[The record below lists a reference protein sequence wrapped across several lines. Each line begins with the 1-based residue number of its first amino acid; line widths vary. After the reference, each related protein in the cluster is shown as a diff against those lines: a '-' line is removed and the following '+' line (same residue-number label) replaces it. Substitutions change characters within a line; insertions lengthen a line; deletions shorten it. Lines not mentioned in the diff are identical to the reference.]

1 MLKTKDMI
9 KNRYI
14 IWVIL
19 PLIFLTISCKVPQ
32 QVAKPVVPEPE
43 SKALSLLTD
52 DQRQQFQYLFVEGI
66 KQRTLGNTEEAIKIF
81 SRCLEM
87 DPYSSSSLYEIA
99 NIHLLK
105 GDFQSAMMMLEKAV
119 SLSPN
124 NQYYLVL
131 LAKVYQQNKLYEKAA
146 DSFKLLAELAPDD
159 TEYPIFRAEMLN
171 VAGKSEEAL
180 ACYNELEKKWGVTEQ
195 ITLGKQGIYVKQGK
209 KQEAYHEVEN
219 LVSKFPG
226 ESKYYGLLADMYL
239 ADSLMDKSLE
249 NYNKVVQYKPNDGF
263 VHFSLSNYYR
273 VARDYDKSY
282 DHLKIGFASSDLELE
297 SKIQMYMLLAQSED
311 HPLKEDQQLELIHVL
326 IDKHVDDERPRAL
339 LAEFY
344 LSKKK
349 IKEAREQFRLVI
361 EINKGN
367 YAYWERLLFI
377 DNDLSDWKSLSQDS
391 KAAIKY
397 FPEQP
402 ILYILDAVSM
412 LQLGNY
418 QEIFAVLDSAE
429 ANATDNNQVLSQVY
443 TYRAEAFYKLK
454 KYEDAYSWFEKVVK
468 IDPQNYLAMNNY
480 AYYLS
485 LRSIKLDVAEKLSS
499 SVVQNNPNNSTYLDT
514 YAWVLFKKK
523 DFKLAKFYMESA
535 LSNSKEDSPVL
546 IEHYGDILF
555 FLNDKENAVLQW
567 KKSLKMGNP
576 SKVLP
581 EKIKTS
587 TFFESVED

>member
-1 MLKTKDMI
+1 MI
-9 KNRYI
+9 NSKYI
-14 IWVIL
+14 FWVIL
-19 PLIFLTISCKVPQ
+19 PFIFLVISCKVAQ
-32 QVAKPVVPEPE
+32 QTTKTIVPEEE

-52 DQRQQFQYLFVEGI
+52 DQRQQFQYLFVEGV
-66 KQRTLGNTEEAIKIF
+66 KQRTIGNTEEAIKIF

-87 DPYSSSSLYEIA
+87 DPCSSSSLYEIA
-99 NIHLLK
+99 NIHLVR

-119 SLSPN
+119 SLAPQ
-124 NQYYLVL
+124 NQYYLIL
-131 LAKVYQQNKLYEKAA
+131 LAKIYQQNKLYEKAA
-146 DSFKLLAELAPDD
+146 ESFAVLTELTPDN

-171 VAGKSEEAL
+171 MAGKPDEAL
-180 ACYNELEKKWGVTEQ
+180 ACYNELEKKLGVTEQ
-195 ITLGKQGIYVKQGK
+195 VTLGKQGIFIKQGK
-209 KQEAYHEVEN
+209 KQEAYREVEN
-219 LVSKFPG
+219 LVAKFPG

-239 ADSLMDKSLE
+239 ADSVMDKSLE
-249 NYNKVVQYKPNDGF
+249 NYNKVLQYKPNDGF
-263 VHFSLSNYYR
+263 AHFSLSNFYR
-273 VARDYDKSY
+273 VAGDYDKSY
-282 DHLKIGFASSDLELE
+282 EHLKIGFESSDLELE
-297 SKIQMYMLLAQSED
+297 AKIQMYMLLAQSED
-311 HPLKEDQQLELIHVL
+311 HPLKEDQQLELMHVL
-326 IDKHVDDERPRAL
+326 IDKHIDDERPRAL

-349 IKEAREQFRLVI
+349 IKEAREQFRLVV

-377 DNDLSDWKSLSQDS
+377 DNDLSDWKSLGQDS
-391 KAAIKY
+391 KTAIKY

-412 LQLGNY
+412 LQLENY
-418 QEIFAVLDSAE
+418 QDIFAVLDSAE
-429 ANATDNNQVLSQVY
+429 ANAKENNQILSQIY
-443 TYRAEAFYKLK
+443 TYRAEAFYKQK
-454 KYEDAYSWFEKVVK
+454 KYEDAYSWFEKVVN
-468 IDPQNYLAMNNY
+468 IDPQNYMAMNNY

-535 LSNSKEDSPVL
+535 LSNSKEESPVL

-555 FLNDKENAVLQW
+555 FLNDKEKAVQQW

-576 SKVLP
+576 SRVLP
-581 EKIKTS
+581 EKIKTI

>member
-1 MLKTKDMI
+1 MLKTKEMI
-9 KNRYI
+9 NNRHI

-19 PLIFLTISCKVPQ
+19 PLLFLLISCKVTQ
-32 QVAKPVVPEPE
+32 QPVKTVVPEAE
-43 SKALSLLTD
+43 SKALSLLTE

-66 KQRTLGNTEEAIKIF
+66 KQRTIGNSEEAIKIF

-99 NIHLLK
+99 NIHLVR

-119 SLSPN
+119 SLNPN
-124 NQYYLVL
+124 NQYYLIL
-131 LAKVYQQNKLYEKAA
+131 LAKIYQQNKLYEKAA
-146 DSFKLLAELAPDD
+146 DSFNLLAELEPDN

-171 VAGKSEEAL
+171 VAGKPEEAL

-195 ITLGKQGIYVKQGK
+195 VTLGKQGIYIKQGN

-219 LVSKFPG
+219 LVVKFPG

-249 NYNKVVQYKPNDGF
+249 NYNKVLQYKPNDGF

-273 VARDYDKSY
+273 VAGDYDKSY
-282 DHLKIGFASSDLELE
+282 DHLKIGFESSDLELE
-297 SKIQMYMLLAQSED
+297 AKIQMYVLLAQSEE
-311 HPLKEDQQLELIHVL
+311 HPLKEDQQLELIIVL

-349 IKEAREQFRLVI
+349 IKEAREQFRLVV

-418 QEIFAVLDSAE
+418 QDIFAVLDSAE

-454 KYEDAYSWFEKVVK
+454 KYEEAYSWFEKVVK

-485 LRSIKLDVAEKLSS
+485 LRSINLDVAEKLSS

-555 FLNDKENAVLQW
+555 FLNEKENALLQW

-581 EKIKTS
+581 EKIKTV

>member
-1 MLKTKDMI
+1 
-9 KNRYI
+9 
-14 IWVIL
+14 VIL
-19 PLIFLTISCKVPQ
+19 PLLFLLISCKVTQ
-32 QVAKPVVPEPE
+32 QPVKTVVPEAE
-43 SKALSLLTD
+43 SKALSLLTE

-66 KQRTLGNTEEAIKIF
+66 KQRTIGNSEEAIKIF

-99 NIHLLK
+99 NIHLVR

-119 SLSPN
+119 SLNPN
-124 NQYYLVL
+124 NQYYLIL
-131 LAKVYQQNKLYEKAA
+131 LAKIYQQNKLYEKAA
-146 DSFKLLAELAPDD
+146 DSFNLLAELEPDN

-171 VAGKSEEAL
+171 VAGKPEEAL

-195 ITLGKQGIYVKQGK
+195 VTLGKQGIYIKQGN

-219 LVSKFPG
+219 LVVKFPG

-249 NYNKVVQYKPNDGF
+249 NYNKVLQYKPNDGF

-273 VARDYDKSY
+273 VAGDYDKSY
-282 DHLKIGFASSDLELE
+282 DHLKIGFESSDLELE
-297 SKIQMYMLLAQSED
+297 AKIQMYVLLAQSEE
-311 HPLKEDQQLELIHVL
+311 HPLKEDQQLELINVL

-349 IKEAREQFRLVI
+349 IKEAREQFRLVV

-418 QEIFAVLDSAE
+418 QDIFAVLDSAE
-429 ANATDNNQVLSQVY
+429 ANATDNNQVLSQIY

-454 KYEDAYSWFEKVVK
+454 KYEEAYSWFERVVK

-485 LRSIKLDVAEKLSS
+485 LRSINLDVAEKLSS

-555 FLNDKENAVLQW
+555 FLNEKENALLQW

-581 EKIKTS
+581 EKIKTV

>member
-9 KNRYI
+9 DNKYI
-14 IWVIL
+14 YWVIL
-19 PLIFLTISCKVPQ
+19 PVIYLTISCKAPQ
-32 QVAKPVVPEPE
+32 QTAKTVGLEQE
-43 SKALSLLTD
+43 SRALSLLTD

-66 KQRTLGNTEEAIKIF
+66 KQRTIGNTEEAIKIF

-87 DPYSSSSLYEIA
+87 DPSSSSSLYEIA
-99 NIHLLK
+99 NIHLVR
-105 GDFQSAMMMLEKAV
+105 GDYQSAMLMLERAV
-119 SLSPN
+119 SLN
-124 NQYYLVL
+124 HGNQYYLIL

-146 DSFKLLAELAPDD
+146 DSFGVLAALTPDN

-171 VAGKSEEAL
+171 MAGKTEEAL
-180 ACYNELEKKWGVTEQ
+180 ACYNELEKKRGVTEQ
-195 ITLGKQGIYVKQGK
+195 VTLGKQGIFVKLGK
-209 KQEAYHEVEN
+209 KQEAYKEVEN
-219 LVSKFPG
+219 LVAKFPG

-249 NYNKVVQYKPNDGF
+249 NYNKVLQYKPNDGF

-273 VARDYDKSY
+273 VVHDYDKSY
-282 DHLKIGFASSDLELE
+282 DHLKIGFESSDLELE
-297 SKIQMYMLLAQSED
+297 AKIQMYMLLAQSEE

-349 IKEAREQFRLVI
+349 IKEAREQFRLVV
-361 EINKGN
+361 EINKSN

-412 LQLGNY
+412 LQMGNY
-418 QEIFAVLDSAE
+418 QDIFTVLDSAE

-454 KYEDAYSWFEKVVK
+454 KYEDAYAWFEKVVK

-485 LRSIKLDVAEKLSS
+485 LRSINLDVAEKLSS
-499 SVVQNNPNNSTYLDT
+499 AVVQNNPNNSTYLDT

-535 LSNSKEDSPVL
+535 LSNSKEDSPVI

-581 EKIKTS
+581 DKIKNV